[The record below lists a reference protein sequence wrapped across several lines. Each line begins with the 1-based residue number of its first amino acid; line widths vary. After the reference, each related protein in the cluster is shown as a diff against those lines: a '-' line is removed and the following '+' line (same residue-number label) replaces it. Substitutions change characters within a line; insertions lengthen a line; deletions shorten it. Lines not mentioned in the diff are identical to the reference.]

1 MVKHATITNKSIR
14 IRIFVLLLTDY
25 GNKGVEALFE
35 VGEFIVHPG
44 QGVCEVAE
52 IVEAPSPTYKLM
64 PVGQRHPMLISFP
77 VSGEARLRRVLP
89 AAEARALIEDYADM
103 PVDDYTDRSVA
114 LEEEHFTKVIK
125 NGTCRESVRV
135 VKTFRQRIA
144 EVRTRHKKPPVV
156 YERIL
161 KEAQTRAP
169 SELACAREV
178 DKDAVVAFFES
189 RVGNGAA
196 EDFTS

>member
-1 MVKHATITNKSIR
+1 MFS
-14 IRIFVLLLTDY
+14 
-25 GNKGVEALFE
+25 
-35 VGEFIVHPG
+35 VGEFVVHPG
-44 QGVCEVAE
+44 QGVCRVAE
-52 IVEAPSPTYKLM
+52 IDSGTYKLE

-77 VSGEARLRRVLP
+77 VSGEGRLRRVLP
-89 AAEARALIEDYADM
+89 ADEASALIDEYAAM
-103 PVDDYTDRSVA
+103 PADDFTDRSVA
-114 LEEEHFTKVIK
+114 LEEEHFKNLIK
-125 NGTCRESVRV
+125 HGTCRDSVRV

-144 EVRTRHKKPPVV
+144 EVRKRNKKPPVV

-161 KEAQTRAP
+161 KEAQTRSL
-169 SELACAREV
+169 SELACALEV